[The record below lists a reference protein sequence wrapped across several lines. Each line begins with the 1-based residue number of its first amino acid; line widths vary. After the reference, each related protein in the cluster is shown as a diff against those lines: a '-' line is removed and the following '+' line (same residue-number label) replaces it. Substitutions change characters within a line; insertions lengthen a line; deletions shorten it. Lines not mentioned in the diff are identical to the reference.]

1 MRQLARKERESPGL
15 LDSLVR
21 RIRELAGRGESDG
34 GGLRETLEEL
44 IEEAE
49 EEEKKKR
56 FTDQERELLLNAL
69 SFGELRVD
77 DVMVPRAD
85 IRGIAVESTLD
96 QVVAALREAGHSRLI
111 VYRGSLDDVLG
122 AVHVKDL
129 LAFWGDGGTF
139 ELERITRPVLAVPP
153 SMRVLDLLLEMRSKR
168 NHMAVVVDEFG
179 GTDGLVT
186 LEDLV
191 EEIVGELR
199 DEHEKLAEP
208 QIVENEDGSLDVDA
222 RIYLEDLEE
231 RLGAVLLG
239 EEERDEA
246 DTLGGLIFALLDRV
260 PAKGEVVRH
269 PGGFELVVLD
279 ADPRRVNRVRVRRV
293 AAEPPAG
300 GPAPSRP

>member
-1 MRQLARKERESPGL
+1 MKQLARKEQESPGL

-21 RIRELAGRGESDG
+21 RIRELAGRGESDS

-49 EEEKKKR
+49 EEEKKR
-56 FTDQERELLLNAL
+56 FTEQERELLLNAL

-85 IRGIAVESTLD
+85 IRGVPVEASLD

-111 VYRGSLDDVLG
+111 VYRGSLDDVVG
-122 AVHVKDL
+122 TVSVKDL
-129 LAFWGDGGTF
+129 LAFWGNGEEF
-139 ELERITRPVLAVPP
+139 SLERITRPVLAVPP
-153 SMRVLDLLLEMRSKR
+153 SMRVLDLLLEMRGKR

-191 EEIVGELR
+191 EEIVGELQ
-199 DEHEKLAEP
+199 DEHEKLKAP
-208 QIVENEDGSLDVDA
+208 QIVANEDGSLDVDA
-222 RIYLEDLEE
+222 RVYLEDLEE
-231 RLGAVLLG
+231 HLGATLLAA
-239 EEERDEA
+239 EERDEA

-269 PGGFELVVLD
+269 PGGFELEVLD
-279 ADPRRVNRVRVRRV
+279 ADPRRVNRVRIRRS
-293 AAEPPAG
+293 AGEPPAG
-300 GPAPSRP
+300 GPAPAA

>member
-1 MRQLARKERESPGL
+1 MRQLARKEQESPGL
-15 LDSLVR
+15 LDNLVR
-21 RIRELAGRGESDG
+21 RIRELAGRGESEG

-49 EEEKKKR
+49 EEEKKR
-56 FTDQERELLLNAL
+56 FTEQERELLLNAL

-85 IRGIAVESTLD
+85 IRGIPVEATLD

-129 LAFWGDGGTF
+129 LQFWGNGGKL

-153 SMRVLDLLLEMRSKR
+153 SMRVLDLLLEMRGKH

-199 DEHEKLAEP
+199 DEHEKLTEP

-231 RLGAVLLG
+231 RLGAALLG

-246 DTLGGLIFALLDRV
+246 DTLGGLVFALLDRV

-269 PGGFELVVLD
+269 PSGFELEVLD
-279 ADPRRVNRVRVRRV
+279 ADPRRVSRVRIRRI
-293 AAEPPAG
+293 AGEPPAG
-300 GPAPSRP
+300 GPPPAAA